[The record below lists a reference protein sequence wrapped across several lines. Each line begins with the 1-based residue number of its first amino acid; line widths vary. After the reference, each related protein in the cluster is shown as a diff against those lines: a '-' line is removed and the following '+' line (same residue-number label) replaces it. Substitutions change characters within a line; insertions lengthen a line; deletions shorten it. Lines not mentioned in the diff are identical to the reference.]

1 MNKTGENE
9 RRESFKGVIYA
20 IILILIVG
28 VSDAFLFYRE
38 GITTGTIANL
48 IGSLLVLALALYILI
63 RHYRRYTIPSRTGE
77 EPQSRLDDEKKK
89 TYSRP
94 RGKDMFEICDSYRI
108 RNRNNML
115 IAIAIMAILLPV
127 IMIIGAQ
134 QNDIN
139 MPVWTA
145 VLLGLA
151 ILAVSVIIAGK
162 TDMKYKSVLELKFEI
177 KKKGYDPM
185 RVNNDFMMASYHD
198 LFRGLLAI
206 GQSYYVIHCQTL
218 CHVDE
223 INNIK
228 NVEAYT
234 QYLKDKNGK
243 ETDLIRHFVRISMND
258 GSYLTLVVANRHSAA
273 LIIYDFN
280 KFGLVAKD
288 NTCDKP
294 KK

>member
-1 MNKTGENE
+1 MSKTENKEH
-9 RRESFKGVIYA
+9 RESTKGVVYA
-20 IILILIVG
+20 VILILLVG
-28 VSDAFLFYRE
+28 ASNAFLFYSE
-38 GITTGTIANL
+38 GVTAGNIVIL
-48 IGSLLVLALALYILI
+48 IGSLLLLALAVYVLI
-63 RHYRRYTIPSRTGE
+63 RHYRRYTLPSKTGE
-77 EPQSRLDDEKKK
+77 EPLSRMDDEKKK

-115 IAIAIMAILLPV
+115 IAIAVMAILLPV
-127 IMIIGAQ
+127 MMIVAAR

-139 MPVWTA
+139 MPVWIS

-234 QYLKDKNGK
+234 RYLKDKNGK
-243 ETDLIRHFVRISMND
+243 ETDLIRHFVHISMKD
-258 GSYLTLVVANRHSAA
+258 GSYQNLVVANRDSAA
-273 LIIYDFN
+273 LIIYDFT
-280 KFGLVAKD
+280 KLGLDAKD
-288 NTCDKP
+288 HTCDKP
-294 KK
+294 EK